1 MQKFDYNYCR
11 YTTKLKK
18 VIDLCLIN
26 HDSILDVFLNLEK
39 SNHRTLL
46 RWIKRDKE
54 NRYQVVE
61 RMLGR
66 HVIETN
72 LDRATVKSMLR
83 FP

>member
-1 MQKFDYNYCR
+1 M
-11 YTTKLKK
+11 
-18 VIDLCLIN
+18 IDLCLIN

-54 NRYQVVE
+54 NRYLVVE

-66 HVIETN
+66 HVKETN